1 MSKQESWTVR
11 YQKLRELGKGG
22 NAKVYLV
29 KRFDRSEEYALK
41 TLNTRGAEK
50 QSRFID
56 EIHVMRDNYAT
67 IEGILP
73 VFDYSEA
80 DFWYTMPV
88 AEPVMNYIERNRSSI
103 KSIVL
108 YSISLCDTLI
118 ELHRRGISHR
128 DIKPSNIY
136 FYEGR
141 FYLGDFGLVDF
152 SDNTSGLTK
161 ENKGLGAIF
170 TIAPEMKRNPKNAD
184 GEKADV
190 FSFAKTMW
198 MFLTGNEKG
207 FDGVY
212 NYSDPNCGL
221 SYVEKYHETHLV
233 YV

>member
-1 MSKQESWTVR
+1 MVSGSSFTGEI
-11 YQKLRELGKGG
+11 LRL
-22 NAKVYLV
+22 
-29 KRFDRSEEYALK
+29 
-41 TLNTRGAEK
+41 
-50 QSRFID
+50 
-56 EIHVMRDNYAT
+56 
-67 IEGILP
+67 
-73 VFDYSEA
+73 
-80 DFWYTMPV
+80 
-88 AEPVMNYIERNRSSI
+88 
-103 KSIVL
+103 
-108 YSISLCDTLI
+108 
-118 ELHRRGISHR
+118 RGISHR

-152 SDNTSGLTK
+152 PDNTSGFTK

-233 YV
+233 ELEELFQDATSNNPNNRPSVNSALAAALARRFSHGITDFQPHRHGAEPQRPEGLLRPPGR